1 MQKTK
6 YKPGIM
12 WKIGNEKPETHDRR
26 WERETQVHEGK
37 PEQQTH
43 IPTDKKEDEDLN
55 TQAVI
60 NW

>member
-1 MQKTK
+1 
-6 YKPGIM
+6 M
-12 WKIGNEKPETHDRR
+12 WKIGNEKPETHNRR

-43 IPTDKKEDEDLN
+43 IPTDKKEEEDLN